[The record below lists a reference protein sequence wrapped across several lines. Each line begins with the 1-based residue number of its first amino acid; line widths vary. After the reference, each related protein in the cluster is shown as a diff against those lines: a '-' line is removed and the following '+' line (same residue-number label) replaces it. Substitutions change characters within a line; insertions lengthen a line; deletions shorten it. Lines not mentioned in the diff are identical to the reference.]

1 MIFKPPS
8 TRAKVV
14 KRLLSEASLLKAVN
28 RKGHRV
34 CDGVEIFP
42 GGAAM
47 IEDENTLVVADMHLG
62 SEASLEH
69 EGMSIPRVQTRKI
82 EHYMKTMVAALEPS
96 KVIVAGD
103 LKHNFS
109 RNLIQEWQDVRAFV
123 EMLGGSV
130 PLEVIKGNHDNFLGM
145 ILREYD
151 VPLRQETMCG
161 DFRIVHGHAGSL
173 TGNMTIMGHIHPS
186 IRLRDGVGASLK
198 DHCFL
203 FDDRRGV
210 LILPALSLISPGTD
224 VVSQE
229 SSDRISPLLSD
240 EGLSAFTP
248 IMFSD
253 EKALEFPTVGELR
266 SLRRFK

>member
-1 MIFKPPS
+1 
-8 TRAKVV
+8 
-14 KRLLSEASLLKAVN
+14 LLSETGLLKAVN
-28 RKGHRV
+28 RKGYRV

-109 RNLIQEWQDVRAFV
+109 RNLTQEWQDVQAFV

-130 PLEVIKGNHDNFLGM
+130 PLEVIKGNHDNFLGL

-151 VPLRQETMCG
+151 VPLRRETVCG
-161 DFRIVHGHAGSL
+161 GIRVVHGHVGTL
-173 TGNMTIMGHIHPS
+173 TDKMTIMGHVHPS

-198 DHCFL
+198 DQCFL
-203 FDDRRGV
+203 FDGSRGV

-224 VVSQE
+224 VISQE
-229 SSDRISPLLSD
+229 SSDSISPLLSD
-240 EGLSAFTP
+240 DGLSSFTP
-248 IMFSD
+248 ILFSG

-266 SLRRFK
+266 RLRQFK